1 MKYSDLG
8 LRKKDNVK
16 IVKIG
21 EAEIQVLQYLPIEDK
36 IDLID
41 IALQNAKEN
50 GIYDEMKLDMY
61 FNLYLVFMYT
71 NLEFSDEERA
81 DLAKLYDELESNG
94 IFLDIIEAID
104 QDEYNNLIDY
114 LEIMKENNQIY
125 MTSAAALLQSFIQD
139 LPQNAATAAEIV
151 DNFDKEKYKEV
162 VEFAQSANGGR
173 PI

>member
-16 IVKIG
+16 TIKIG

-94 IFLDIIEAID
+94 IFLDIIEAMD

>member
-16 IVKIG
+16 TVKIG

-114 LEIMKENNQIY
+114 LEIMKENNQVY

>member
-1 MKYSDLG
+1 
-8 LRKKDNVK
+8 
-16 IVKIG
+16 
-21 EAEIQVLQYLPIEDK
+21 
-36 IDLID
+36 
-41 IALQNAKEN
+41 
-50 GIYDEMKLDMY
+50 
-61 FNLYLVFMYT
+61 MYT

-81 DLAKLYDELESNG
+81 DLTKLYDELESNG
-94 IFLDIIEAID
+94 IFLDIIEAMD

-114 LEIMKENNQIY
+114 LEIMKENNQVY

>member
-1 MKYSDLG
+1 MKYSELNLSQNTDV
-8 LRKKDNVK
+8 NF
-16 IVKIG
+16 VKIG
-21 EAEIQVLQYLPIEDK
+21 DTEIEVLQYLPIEDK

-94 IFLDIIEAID
+94 VFLDIIEAMD

-114 LEIMKENNQIY
+114 LEIMKENNQVY

>member
-16 IVKIG
+16 TVKIG

-94 IFLDIIEAID
+94 IFLDIIEAMD

-114 LEIMKENNQIY
+114 LEIMKENNQVY

>member
-1 MKYSDLG
+1 MKYSELN
-8 LRKKDNVK
+8 LSRKNEIKT
-16 IVKIG
+16 IKIG

-81 DLAKLYDELESNG
+81 DLTKLYDELESNG
-94 IFLDIIEAID
+94 IFLDIIEAMD

-114 LEIMKENNQIY
+114 LEIMKENNQVY

>member
-8 LRKKDNVK
+8 LRKKDSVK
-16 IVKIG
+16 TVKIG

-94 IFLDIIEAID
+94 VFLDIIEAMD

-114 LEIMKENNQIY
+114 LEIMKENNWVY

>member
-1 MKYSDLG
+1 MKYSELN
-8 LRKKDNVK
+8 LSRKNEIKT
-16 IVKIG
+16 IKIG

-94 IFLDIIEAID
+94 IFLDIIEAMD

-114 LEIMKENNQIY
+114 LEIMKENNQVY